1 MCYFLQR
8 FLLRLHKIFIKIW
21 MQFANSKNWI
31 KSWPQILIYSSSIWI
46 MIDKS
51 EFADP
56 DLQVWSL
63 PKSSIQIQLV
73 DIIYKIRLFCK
84 SKESHESLVL
94 KTSQILT
101 NPCKPDPYKRFNLTQ
116 IRVHFF
122 KYSICGFDSD
132 KPKRFDSTQFD
143 LSSYLYFLVLS
154 IKT

>member
-1 MCYFLQR
+1 VCYFLQR
-8 FLLRLHKIFIKIW
+8 FLLRLHKIW

-31 KSWPQILIYSSSIWI
+31 KSWPQILIWI